1 MGNDTLHCPRQFA
14 ENSRLYLIS
23 SSSTDLQH
31 NARALTFAEN
41 CSTVLYQV
49 SQIGPRCSK
58 VFRTAPRCFYTFNQ
72 KSNACSTMARAWR
85 IKLRETQSLSKLG
98 FRARLKRSEVC
109 WALVA
114 LNGLEEGICGLSST
128 RWNTKTWRK
137 WWSHDLKWLV
147 VELVVRKPNCMVTY
161 CYFFSTHR

>member
-31 NARALTFAEN
+31 NARALTFAKN

-49 SQIGPRCSK
+49 SQTGPRCSK

-72 KSNACSTMARAWR
+72 KSNACSTMARAWG
-85 IKLRETQSLSKLG
+85 INLRETQSLSKLG

-114 LNGLEEGICGLSST
+114 LNGLEEGIL
-128 RWNTKTWRK
+128 
-137 WWSHDLKWLV
+137 WSLFYAMKHKNV
-147 VELVVRKPNCMVTY
+147 KKMMKSRPEMTSR
-161 CYFFSTHR
+161 RAGRA